1 MFFGQKKLIADLQ
14 EQIHQLQKEN
24 SQLKKEN
31 SKFHSDQQ
39 FLASLQ
45 TQDNGDGKYY
55 QSLFQ
60 SMAQFGQSLTSSSHS
75 LGHLTDKMNEQLR
88 SATALSRLANDNS
101 EKISTMAASLNQ
113 LSGTAAQSVTEV
125 DKLDQ
130 QSDQI
135 SGIVQLIKEIAD
147 QTNLLA
153 LNAAIEAARAGEQ
166 GRGFAVVADEVRKLA
181 ERTSSA
187 TKDISK
193 LVGDIRSETQ
203 SVKATMNTMAEETA
217 QFSSMGSAAAADMEL
232 LIEVSGE
239 MKELVSKNM
248 LNTFVEVSKLDHIAF
263 KFNVYEGVSGASSA
277 SSQVVSDPHQCRF
290 GRWYY
295 EGEGKA
301 LAGHLPAYRE
311 MEGPHLEIHQAGAAA
326 LNAWQAGQKSQVI
339 DALNRMENTSQKMIG
354 ILDRLVD

>member
-1 MFFGQKKLIADLQ
+1 MFFSQKKLIADLQ
-14 EQIHQLQKEN
+14 EQIRQLQIEN
-24 SQLKKEN
+24 NQVKKEN
-31 SKFHSDQQ
+31 SKLQSDQQ

-60 SMAQFGQSLTSSSHS
+60 SMTQFGQSLASSSHT
-75 LGHLTDKMNEQLR
+75 LGHLTEKMKEELR

-101 EKISTMAASLNQ
+101 QAISAMSASLNQ

-193 LVGDIRSETQ
+193 LVGEIRSETQ
-203 SVKATMNTMAEETA
+203 SVKTTMNAMAQETA
-217 QFSSMGSAAAADMEL
+217 QFSAMGSNAAMDMEL

-239 MKELVSKNM
+239 MKELVNKNM
-248 LNTFVEVSKLDHIAF
+248 LTTFIEVSKLDHIAF
-263 KFNVYEGVSGASSA
+263 KFSVYEGVSGASNNSHTP
-277 SSQVVSDPHQCRF
+277 SDPHQCRF

-295 EGEGKA
+295 DGEGKE

-311 MEGPHLEIHQAGAAA
+311 MEVPHNEIHQAGSAA
-326 LNAWQAGQKSQVI
+326 LSAWQSGQKSQVI
-339 DALNRMENTSQKMIG
+339 DALNRMESTSQKMVG

>member
-1 MFFGQKKLIADLQ
+1 MFFGQKKLIDDLS
-14 EQIHQLQKEN
+14 EQIRVLQIEN
-24 SQLKKEN
+24 TQLKKE
-31 SKFHSDQQ
+31 KTKLESDQI

-60 SMAQFGQSLTSSSHS
+60 TMAQFGQSLASSSHS
-75 LGHLTDKMNEQLR
+75 IGHLTDKMKEELR
-88 SATALSRLANDNS
+88 CAAALSRVSSDNS
-101 EKISTMAASLNQ
+101 QAITTIAASLNQ
-113 LSGTAAQSVTEV
+113 LSSTAAQSVTEV

-130 QSDQI
+130 QSNQI
-135 SGIVQLIKEIAD
+135 SSIVQLIKEIAD

-193 LVGDIRSETQ
+193 LVGDIRHETQ
-203 SVKATMNTMAEETA
+203 SVKTTMNAMAEETA
-217 QFSSMGSAAAADMEL
+217 QFSEMGSNAAADMAL

-239 MKELVSKNM
+239 MEALVGKNM
-248 LNTFVEVSKLDHIAF
+248 LNTFAEVSKLDHIAF
-263 KFNVYEGVSGASSA
+263 KFKIYEGVSGANSNHETN
-277 SSQVVSDPHQCRF
+277 DPHQCRF

-301 LAGHLPAYRE
+301 LAGNNPVYRE
-311 MEGPHLEIHQAGAAA
+311 LETPHNEVHQAGTAA
-326 LNAWQAGQKSQVI
+326 LNAWQAGQKPQVI
-339 DALNRMENTSQKMIG
+339 DALNRMENSSQKMLSL
-354 ILDRLVD
+354 LDRLID

>member
-1 MFFGQKKLIADLQ
+1 MFFGQKKLVADFQ
-14 EQIHQLQKEN
+14 EQIYQLQIEN
-24 SQLKKEN
+24 KQIKKEN
-31 SKFHSDQQ
+31 NKHQSDQL

-45 TQDNGDGKYY
+45 TPDNGGSKYLL
-55 QSLFQ
+55 SLFQ
-60 SMAQFGQSLTSSSHS
+60 SMAQFGQSLSSSSHS
-75 LGHLTDKMNEQLR
+75 LGHLTDKMKEELR

-101 EKISTMAASLNQ
+101 LSISAMSASLNQ

-130 QSDQI
+130 QSTQI
-135 SGIVQLIKEIAD
+135 SSIVQLIKEIAD

-203 SVKATMNTMAEETA
+203 SVKATMNTMAKETA
-217 QFSSMGSAAAADMEL
+217 QFSEMGRSAANDMVL

-239 MKELVSKNM
+239 MKELVNNNM
-248 LNTFVEVSKLDHIAF
+248 LSTFVEVSKLDHIAF
-263 KFNVYEGVSGASSA
+263 KFNVYEAVSGAA
-277 SSQVVSDPHQCRF
+277 TVDHQVVSDPHQCRF

-295 EGEGKA
+295 EGEGKE

-311 MEGPHLEIHQAGAAA
+311 MEGPHNEIHQAGAAA
-326 LNAWQAGQKSQVI
+326 LSAWQAGKKPQVI
-339 DALNRMENTSQKMIG
+339 EALNRMENTSQQMIG